1 MNLMRIILITGISG
15 SGKSVGLHALEDAGY
30 FCVDNLP
37 PTLLR
42 SLVAARIEEQ
52 AESLAVAMDV
62 RSASSL
68 VGLPADID
76 WLREQGH
83 DVKVLFLT
91 AKTDSLIARFSETRR
106 SHPLSHRSPLSRV
119 PSDLPTLT
127 ECIHEEREMLGA
139 VEEISHVIDT
149 SGMSAN
155 KLRAWIKGLVES
167 ERSPLTLLF
176 ESFAFKFGVPLDA
189 DLVFD
194 VRMLPN
200 PHYDNVLRPLTG
212 RDAPVQQF
220 LEAQPDALE
229 LFEDIRGFVEKWLPA
244 FKNDNRSY
252 LTVAIGCTGGQHR
265 SVFMAERLTQQ
276 FRATEHVLLR
286 HRELD

>member
-1 MNLMRIILITGISG
+1 MRIILITGISG

-42 SLVAARIEEQ
+42 ALVAARIEEQ
-52 AESLAVAMDV
+52 AESLAVAMDA

-68 VGLPADID
+68 ASLPADIT
-76 WLREQGH
+76 WLRDQGH
-83 DVKVLFLT
+83 HVQILFFT

-106 SHPLSHRSPLSRV
+106 SHPLSHRGLNRLPA
-119 PSDLPTLT
+119 DLPTLT
-127 ECIHEEREMLGA
+127 ECIREEREMLAG
-139 VEEISHVIDT
+139 VEEIGQVIDT

-155 KLRAWIKGLVES
+155 KLRAWLKGVVES
-167 ERSPLTLLF
+167 EHAPLTLLF

-200 PHYDNVLRPLTG
+200 PHYDHVMRPLTG
-212 RDAPVQQF
+212 RDAPVQEF
-220 LEAQPDALE
+220 LQAQPDAIE
-229 LFEDIRGFVEKWLPA
+229 LFTDICKFVEKWLPA

-265 SVFMAERLTQQ
+265 SVFMAEKLRQH
-276 FRATEHVLLR
+276 FRSTEHVLLR